1 MPIQS
6 DDRNT
11 WLLLSPYQCIA
22 QLWGKQEA
30 RTMTGRREGGSS
42 SRIFSGCLFSLSKPL
57 DALASQWLQHP
68 INTIVAGVTYTP
80 LPVPKTPASWG
91 TDLCKCEGSSTT
103 KTHKPSTSD

>member
-11 WLLLSPYQCIA
+11 WFLLSPHQCIA

-42 SRIFSGCLFSLSKPL
+42 SRIFSGCLFSLSKPV
-57 DALASQWLQHP
+57 DAPAYTAIQWLQHP
-68 INTIVAGVTYTP
+68 
-80 LPVPKTPASWG
+80 KR
-91 TDLCKCEGSSTT
+91 
-103 KTHKPSTSD
+103 